1 MAEADIGSKRL
12 ISLAPNAWVQ
22 WVTNIPDA
30 IARNILDAEF
40 QWLSRESDVLVKAYS
55 PEHGEFLVL
64 NELQSQYTSRM
75 PRRMR
80 AYAALAQEK
89 YNLPVYP
96 VLVNIFQP
104 EEIVT
109 IPTRY
114 ESNFMGLIARQDY
127 RVINLWEVD
136 VELAFGPSLTPL
148 LPFVPILKGGDNES
162 VVVRAVTALR
172 ADEQLQELE
181 NLLGF
186 FACSVFDVARVRE
199 ILRFDMAILQKSPL
213 FQQMAREQRQEGREE
228 GRLEGREEGALR
240 LLSRLIQRRF
250 GEIPVTI
257 QANLQRLNIE
267 QLDELLDVLFTVNSL
282 DEFINSIPSQNGNG
296 SELG

>member
-12 ISLAPNAWVQ
+12 IGLAPNAWVQ
-22 WVTNIPDA
+22 WVTNIPDVV
-30 IARNILDAEF
+30 ARNILDAEF

-136 VELAFGPSLTPL
+136 VELAFQPSLTPL
-148 LPFVPILKGGDNES
+148 LPFVPVLKGGGEES
-162 VVVRAVTALR
+162 VIVRAVTALR

-186 FACSVFDVARVRE
+186 FASSVFDVARVRQ
-199 ILRFDMAILQKSPL
+199 ILRFDMAIL
-213 FQQMAREQRQEGREE
+213 R
-228 GRLEGREEGALR
+228 
-240 LLSRLIQRRF
+240 
-250 GEIPVTI
+250 
-257 QANLQRLNIE
+257 
-267 QLDELLDVLFTVNSL
+267 
-282 DEFINSIPSQNGNG
+282 
-296 SELG
+296 

>member
-1 MAEADIGSKRL
+1 MAQADIGSKRL
-12 ISLAPNAWVQ
+12 IGLAPNAWVQ
-22 WVTNIPDA
+22 WVTNIPNVV
-30 IARNILDAEF
+30 ARNILDAEF

-104 EEIVT
+104 EDIVT

-136 VELAFGPSLTPL
+136 VELAFGPSLKPL
-148 LPFVPILKGGDNES
+148 LPFVPILKGGSEES
-162 VVVRAVTALR
+162 ILVRAVTALR

-186 FACSVFDVARVRE
+186 FASSVFDIARVRQ
-199 ILRFDMAILQKSPL
+199 ILRFDMAILQNSPL
-213 FQQMAREQRQEGREE
+213 YQEMARENQQEGAFRV
-228 GRLEGREEGALR
+228 
-240 LLSRLIQRRF
+240 LSRQIQRRF
-250 GEIPVTI
+250 GEIPVPT
-257 QANLQRLNIE
+257 QAKLQGLNIQ
-267 QLDELLDVLFTVNSL
+267 QLEELSDVILTVISL
-282 DEFINSIPSQNGNG
+282 DEFISFIPSQNGNN
-296 SELG
+296 SELA

>member
-12 ISLAPNAWVQ
+12 IGLAPNAWVQ
-22 WVTNIPDA
+22 WVTDIPDVV
-30 IARNILDAEF
+30 ARNILDAEF
-40 QWLSRESDVLVKAYS
+40 QWLSRESDVLVRAYS
-55 PEHGEFLVL
+55 PQHGEFLVL

-104 EEIVT
+104 EGNVT

-136 VELAFGPSLTPL
+136 VELAFGPSLKTL
-148 LPFVPILKGGDNES
+148 LPFVPVLKGGGEEA
-162 VVVRAVTALR
+162 VIVRAAGALR

-186 FACSVFDVARVRE
+186 FACSVLDISRVRQ
-199 ILRFDMAILQKSPL
+199 ILRFDMAILQQSPL
-213 FQQMAREQRQEGREE
+213 YQQMAREQRQLGI
-228 GRLEGREEGALR
+228 LE
-240 LLSRLIQRRF
+240 LLLNQIQVRF
-250 GEIPVTI
+250 GELSEEV
-257 QANLQRLNIE
+257 QANLQKLSPE
-267 QLDELLDVLFTVNSL
+267 ELKVLGNVVFRVNSL
-282 DEFINSIPSQNGNG
+282 DEFIASIPSQNGND

>member
-12 ISLAPNAWVQ
+12 IGLAPNAWVQ
-22 WVTNIPDA
+22 WVTDIPDVV
-30 IARNILDAEF
+30 ARNILDAEF
-40 QWLSRESDVLVKAYS
+40 QWLSRESDVLVRAYS

-114 ESNFMGLIARQDY
+114 ESSFMGLIARQDY

-136 VELAFGPSLTPL
+136 VELAFQPSLTPL
-148 LPFVPILKGGDNES
+148 LPFVPVLKGGGEES

-199 ILRFDMAILQKSPL
+199 ILRFDMAILQNSPL
-213 FQQMAREQRQEGREE
+213 YQQMARENQQIGREE
-228 GRLEGREEGALR
+228 GRQEEALS
-240 LLSRLIQRRF
+240 LLVRLIQRRF
-250 GEIPVTI
+250 GEMPTEI
-257 QANLQRLNIE
+257 QANLQGLNIQ
-267 QLDELLDVLFTVNSL
+267 QLEELADAMLTVNSL
-282 DEFINSIPSQNGNG
+282 DEFISYIPSQNGTD
-296 SELG
+296 SDLG

>member
-1 MAEADIGSKRL
+1 
-12 ISLAPNAWVQ
+12 
-22 WVTNIPDA
+22 
-30 IARNILDAEF
+30 
-40 QWLSRESDVLVKAYS
+40 
-55 PEHGEFLVL
+55 
-64 NELQSQYTSRM
+64 
-75 PRRMR
+75 
-80 AYAALAQEK
+80 
-89 YNLPVYP
+89 
-96 VLVNIFQP
+96 
-104 EEIVT
+104 
-109 IPTRY
+109 
-114 ESNFMGLIARQDY
+114 MGLIARQDY

-213 FQQMAREQRQEGREE
+213 FQQMAREQRQEED
-228 GRLEGREEGALR
+228 LR
-240 LLSRLIQRRF
+240 VLLRQIQRRF
-250 GEIPVTI
+250 GEVSAEIE
-257 QANLQRLNIE
+257 ANLQRLNIE
-267 QLDELLDVLFTVNSL
+267 QLDELLDLPFTVNSL
-282 DEFINSIPSQNGNG
+282 DEFISFIPSQNGNG

>member
-12 ISLAPNAWVQ
+12 IGLAPNAWVQ

-55 PEHGEFLVL
+55 PQHGEFLVL

-162 VVVRAVTALR
+162 VVARAVTALR

-213 FQQMAREQRQEGREE
+213 FQQMAREQRQEGR
-228 GRLEGREEGALR
+228 LEGGLSLLLR
-240 LLSRLIQRRF
+240 QIQRRF
-250 GEIPVTI
+250 GEIPVAI
-257 QANLQRLNIE
+257 QTNLEGLNIQ
-267 QLDELLDVLFTVNSL
+267 QLEELSDVILTVNSL
-282 DEFINSIPSQNGNG
+282 DEFISYIPSQNGND
-296 SELG
+296 SELV

>member
-172 ADEQLQELE
+172 ADEQLRELE

-213 FQQMAREQRQEGREE
+213 FQQMAREQRQQEN
-228 GRLEGREEGALR
+228 LR
-240 LLSRLIQRRF
+240 VLLRLIQRRF
-250 GEIPVTI
+250 GEVSAEIG
-257 QANLQRLNIE
+257 ANLQRLNIE

-282 DEFINSIPSQNGNG
+282 DEFINSIPSQNRNS

>member
-148 LPFVPILKGGDNES
+148 LPFVPVLKGGDDES

-213 FQQMAREQRQEGREE
+213 FQQMAREQRQEEN
-228 GRLEGREEGALR
+228 LR
-240 LLSRLIQRRF
+240 VLLRLIQRRF

-282 DEFINSIPSQNGNG
+282 DEFISSIPSQNGNS

>member
-148 LPFVPILKGGDNES
+148 LPFVPVLKGGDDES

-213 FQQMAREQRQEGREE
+213 FQQMAREQRQEED
-228 GRLEGREEGALR
+228 LR
-240 LLSRLIQRRF
+240 VLLRQIQRRF
-250 GEIPVTI
+250 GEVSAEI
-257 QANLQRLNIE
+257 QANLQALNIE
-267 QLDELLDVLFTVNSL
+267 QLDELLDLPFTVNSL
-282 DEFINSIPSQNGNG
+282 DEFINSIPSQNGNS

>member
-162 VVVRAVTALR
+162 VVARAVTALR

-213 FQQMAREQRQEGREE
+213 FQQMAREQRQQEN
-228 GRLEGREEGALR
+228 LR
-240 LLSRLIQRRF
+240 VLLRQIQHRF
-250 GEIPVTI
+250 GEVSAEIK
-257 QANLQRLNIE
+257 ANLQRLNIE

-282 DEFINSIPSQNGNG
+282 DEFINSIPSQNGNS